1 MDRSRAGLST
11 RLLVA
16 GTLAALSC
24 SRVSAPLATR
34 APAAASTPGAATMAN
49 APPPAPAEDSARLEA
64 IRARLD
70 REAERVVTFW
80 RTHGPDREHGGFH
93 GTLDRKGAPVAPTD
107 KGIIQT
113 ARHLW
118 TFSML
123 AARRPNTPD
132 ARALADSTYRF
143 LIARFR
149 DPKDGEFYF
158 TVSRQGKLVNPKK
171 QLYAQSFAIYAL
183 SEYAGAFASAEAREH
198 ALRCFRSIDAR
209 SHDALHGGYDQRS
222 DPGWMTPGAEKETN
236 THIHLLEAFTSL
248 FRLTRDPL
256 VRTRL
261 HELARVTATKLLQP
275 AGYVHKEFERDF
287 TPHAEPLVSYGHD
300 IETAWLLLDA
310 LDALGLADDAA
321 LSGAA
326 VRMGATSARAG
337 FDATNGGFFE
347 EGLAGGAPNKLEKIW
362 WVQAE
367 ALPGLFR
374 LYQRTGD
381 ASYLDKLE
389 RTLSFI
395 ERFQSDAEFGG
406 WYWGVTPEGELGP
419 RGDKKGEEWKA
430 SYHDTRALVFTSDWI
445 SEHLSAVRTSDTSN
459 RSPAPALAK
468 P

>member
-1 MDRSRAGLST
+1 MVRRFKGVSSGFGLVA
-11 RLLVA
+11 LLVLL
-16 GTLAALSC
+16 GCRAAPPPP
-24 SRVSAPLATR
+24 A
-34 APAAASTPGAATMAN
+34 APAPAPASVVSSAQPVD
-49 APPPAPAEDSARLEA
+49 PPPAPTGDAERLHA

-70 REAERVVTFW
+70 REAERVIAFW
-80 RTHGPDREHGGFH
+80 SKHGPDREFGGFH
-93 GTLDRKGAPVAPTD
+93 GTLDRTGAPVAPTD
-107 KGIIQT
+107 KGVIQT

-123 AARRPNTPD
+123 GARRPNTPE
-132 ARALADSTYRF
+132 ARALADSAYRF
-143 LIARFR
+143 LIERFR

-158 TVSRQGKLVNPKK
+158 TVSRQGKPVNSKK
-171 QLYAQSFAIYAL
+171 QLYAESFAIYAL
-183 SEYAGAFASAEAREH
+183 SEYAAAFGSAEAREH

-209 SHDALHGGYDQRS
+209 AHDSVHGGYDQRK

-248 FRLTRDPL
+248 FRLTSDPL
-256 VRTRL
+256 VRARL
-261 HELARVTATKLLQP
+261 EELARVTALELMQP
-275 AGYVHKEFERDF
+275 EGYVHKEFKLDF
-287 TPHAEPLVSYGHD
+287 TPHGERAVSYGHD

-310 LDALGLADDAA
+310 LEALGSNDTA
-321 LSGAA
+321 LFRAA
-326 VRMGATSARAG
+326 VAMGENSARAG
-337 FDATNGGFFE
+337 FDPAHGGFYE
-347 EGLAGGAPNKLEKIW
+347 EGVAGGAPSKLEKIW

-381 ASYLDKLE
+381 ASYLDQLE

-406 WYWGVTPEGELGP
+406 WYWGVTPEGKLGP

-445 SEHLSAVRTSDTSN
+445 AEHLSAVRTSGTSS
-459 RSPAPALAK
+459 RSPAPARAM

>member
-1 MDRSRAGLST
+1 MAGSRVGRSSLPFI
-11 RLLVA
+11 
-16 GTLAALSC
+16 AALLASFSC
-24 SRVSAPLATR
+24 TPAPVPAVATALA
-34 APAAASTPGAATMAN
+34 
-49 APPPAPAEDSARLEA
+49 PPAPPSAAPMPAPAPARADDSERLRA
-64 IRARLD
+64 IRVRLD
-70 REAERVVTFW
+70 REAERVIAFW
-80 RTHGPDREHGGFH
+80 SKHGPDREHGGFH
-93 GTLDRKGAPVAPTD
+93 GTLDRKGAPVPPTE
-107 KGIIQT
+107 KGVIQT
-113 ARHLW
+113 SRHLW

-132 ARALADSTYRF
+132 ARAFADSAYRF
-143 LIARFR
+143 LVERFR

-158 TVSRQGKLVNPKK
+158 TLSRQGKPVNPKK
-171 QLYAQSFAIYAL
+171 QLYAESFAIYAL
-183 SEYAGAFASAEAREH
+183 SEYAAAFASIEAREH

-209 SHDALHGGYDQRS
+209 AHDAVHGGYDQRK
-222 DPGWMTPGAEKETN
+222 DPGWMSPGSEKETN

-256 VRTRL
+256 VRARL
-261 HELARVTATKLLQP
+261 EELARVTATKLLQP
-275 AGYVHKEFERDF
+275 AGYVHKEFKLDFAPHGERV
-287 TPHAEPLVSYGHD
+287 VSYGHD

-310 LDALGLADDAA
+310 LDALGLSEDVA
-321 LSGAA
+321 LATAA
-326 VRMGATSARAG
+326 VTMGANSARAG

-381 ASYLDKLE
+381 ASYLEQLE

-395 ERFQSDAEFGG
+395 ERYQSDAEFGG
-406 WYWGVTPEGELGP
+406 WYWGVTPDGKLGP

-445 SEHLSAVRTSDTSN
+445 AEHLSAGRTNGTSS
-459 RSPAPALAK
+459 RPPGPARVTP
-468 P
+468 